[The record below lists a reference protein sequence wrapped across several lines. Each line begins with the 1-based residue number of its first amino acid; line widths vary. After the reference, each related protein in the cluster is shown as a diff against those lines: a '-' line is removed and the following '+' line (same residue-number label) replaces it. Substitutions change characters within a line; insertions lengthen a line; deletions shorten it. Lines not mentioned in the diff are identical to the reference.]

1 MMRYGRGW
9 GGGYYGPGAHHYA
22 GGVLPFILCAL
33 AIAAIVVLV
42 VLLVR
47 HYGRQGAVAPAATAP
62 AEATPGIAAAGNP
75 VDILK
80 VRYARGEIDKPE
92 YEEKLQD
99 LSS

>member
-1 MMRYGRGW
+1 MMRYGRSW
-9 GGGYYGPGAHHYA
+9 GGGHYGPGVHHYA

-42 VLLVR
+42 VLLVKHYRR
-47 HYGRQGAVAPAATAP
+47 HGAVAPAATAP
-62 AEATPGIAAAGNP
+62 AESAAGTAAAGSP